1 MRAGRYR
8 HRVTIKE
15 KVVARNGYGEEV
27 VAWSPVATVWA
38 DIQPIRGREYL
49 EMRQEQADVSHRVY
63 LRWREGV
70 EPTMRVYFEGRVLE
84 IESVI
89 RPEERR
95 VGLELICR
103 EMVEQ

>member
-27 VAWSPVATVWA
+27 IAWSAVATVWA

-49 EMRQEQADVSHRVY
+49 ETRQEQADVSHRVN

-70 EPTMRVYFEGRVLE
+70 EPTMRVYFGERVLE

-103 EMVEQ
+103 EMVEE